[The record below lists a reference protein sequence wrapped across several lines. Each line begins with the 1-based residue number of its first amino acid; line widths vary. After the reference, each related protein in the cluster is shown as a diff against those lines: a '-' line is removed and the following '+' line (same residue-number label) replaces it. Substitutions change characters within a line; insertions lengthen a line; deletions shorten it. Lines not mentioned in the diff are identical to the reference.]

1 MKKKKIAITAVV
13 LVVAAGAVLGWTIL
27 RKSGDSVVK
36 YKTEVLSKG
45 DIEALVITTGTL
57 NPVTV
62 VEVGSQVSGKID
74 KLYVDFNSQVQKG
87 QVIAEL
93 DKSILQTKVDQNR
106 ANYLSAVASLEK
118 SKVTLVTLEK
128 KYERALSLF
137 EKNLISYE
145 EKEEAEASYLSAK
158 TDLQSAEA
166 RVEQAKSQLESAQV
180 DLGYAIIRSPIEGIV
195 ISRNINI
202 GQTVQA
208 SFQAPKLFEIAND
221 LSKMQVE
228 CSVDEADIGRVN
240 EGQKVRF
247 TVDAFPNDT
256 FNGVVKQVRYSATV
270 TQNVVTYTTIVDVNN
285 PGMKLRPGMTATVSI
300 IAGEAKGVLRVPN
313 SALRFTP
320 DLTAEEMKRI
330 MEETRQ
336 KMMAKRQA
344 EGGGPAGEAGQQQAA
359 PSGLGS
365 GQRMMAFGQG
375 GGFSQ
380 GAGGTG
386 ARRPSMVWLLEEKEK
401 LSPVFIRPGVTDN
414 TYTEVVR
421 GDLKEGQLVIV
432 GYETGGS
439 STSTSSST
447 SSRNPQRM
455 MFMGPRPR

>member
-1 MKKKKIAITAVV
+1 MKKKKIAISAAV
-13 LVVAAGAVLGWTIL
+13 LVIAAGAILGWTIL
-27 RKSGDSVVK
+27 KNNGNGAIR
-36 YKTEVLSKG
+36 YKTEAITKG
-45 DIEALVITTGTL
+45 DIEALVITSGTL
-57 NPVTV
+57 NPVMV

-93 DKSILQTKVDQNR
+93 DNSILQTKVDQNQ

-118 SKVTLVTLEK
+118 AKVSLANLEK

-145 EKEEAEASYLSAK
+145 EKEAAEASYLGAK

-166 RVEQAKSQLESAQV
+166 RLEQAKSQLESSKV
-180 DLGYAIIRSPIEGIV
+180 DLGYAIIRSPIDGLV

-228 CSVDEADIGRVN
+228 CSVDEADIGKVN

-256 FNGVVKQVRYSATV
+256 FNGIVKQVRYSPTV
-270 TQNVVTYTTIVDVNN
+270 TQNVVTYTTIVDVDN

-300 IAGEAKGVLRVPN
+300 ITGEAKGVLRVAN
-313 SALRFTP
+313 AALRFTP
-320 DLTAEEMKRI
+320 DLAAEEMKRV

-336 KMMAKRQA
+336 KVMAKRQA
-344 EGGGPAGEAGQQQAA
+344 EGGSSGSEAAQLAQRPRSEQ
-359 PSGLGS
+359 GS
-365 GQRMMAFGQG
+365 GQRTMLFSQG
-375 GGFSQ
+375 GNLSQ

-386 ARRPSMVWLLEEKEK
+386 ARRPSMVWFLDEKGK
-401 LSPVFIRPGVTDN
+401 LSLAFIRPGVTDN
-414 TYTEVVR
+414 TYTELAR
-421 GDLKEGQLVIV
+421 SDLKEGQLVII
-432 GYETGGS
+432 GYESGG
-439 STSTSSST
+439 TSASA
-447 SSRNPQRM
+447 SRNPQRM
-455 MFMGPRPR
+455 MFMPGPR

>member
-1 MKKKKIAITAVV
+1 MKKKRVAISAVV
-13 LVVAAGAVLGWTIL
+13 LVIAAGAILGLTIL
-27 RKSGDSVVK
+27 KNNGNGAIR
-36 YKTEVLSKG
+36 YRTEAITKG
-45 DIEALVITTGTL
+45 DIEALVITSGTL

-74 KLYVDFNSQVQKG
+74 KLYVDFNSHVQKG

-93 DKSILQTKVDQNR
+93 DKSILQTKVDQNQ

-118 SKVTLVTLEK
+118 AKVTLDNLEK
-128 KYERALSLF
+128 KYERALSLS

-145 EKEEAEASYLSAK
+145 EKEAAEASYLGAK
-158 TDLQSAEA
+158 TDLQAAEA
-166 RVEQAKSQLESAQV
+166 RVEQAKSQLESTKV
-180 DLGYAIIRSPIEGIV
+180 DLGYAIIRSPIDGIV
-195 ISRNINI
+195 ISRDINV

-228 CSVDEADIGRVN
+228 CSVDEADIGRVQ

-256 FNGVVKQVRYSATV
+256 FSGVVKQVRFSPTE
-270 TQNVVTYTTIVDVNN
+270 TQNVVTYTTIVDVDN

-300 IAGEAKGVLRVPN
+300 ITGEAKGVLRIAN

-320 DLTAEEMKRI
+320 DLAAEEMKRV

-344 EGGGPAGEAGQQQAA
+344 EGEGPATEAGQRKAA
-359 PSGLGS
+359 PSAQGS
-365 GQRMMAFGQG
+365 GQRMMSFSQG
-375 GGFSQ
+375 GNFSQ

-386 ARRPSMVWLLEEKEK
+386 ARRPSTVWYLDEKGK
-401 LSPVFIRPGVTDN
+401 LSLAFIRPGVTDN
-414 TYTEVVR
+414 TYTEIAR

-432 GYETGGS
+432 GYESGGA
-439 STSTSSST
+439 SSST
-447 SSRNPQRM
+447 SNNPGGRNPQRM
-455 MFMGPRPR
+455 MFMGPR

>member
-1 MKKKKIAITAVV
+1 MKKKLAISAVV
-13 LVVAAGAVLGWTIL
+13 LVVAAGAILGWTIL
-27 RKSGDSVVK
+27 KGNGNGAVR
-36 YKTEVLSKG
+36 YKTEAISKG
-45 DIEALVITTGTL
+45 DIEALVITSGTL

-87 QVIAEL
+87 QVIVEL

-118 SKVTLVTLEK
+118 AKVTLANLEK

-145 EKEEAEASYLSAK
+145 EKEAAEASYLGAK

-166 RVEQAKSQLESAQV
+166 RVEQAKSQLESSQV
-180 DLGYAIIRSPIEGIV
+180 DLGYAIIRSPIDGIV

-228 CSVDEADIGRVN
+228 CSVDEADIGKVN

-256 FNGVVKQVRYSATV
+256 FNGIVKQVRYSATV
-270 TQNVVTYTTIVDVNN
+270 TQNVVTYTTIVEVDN
-285 PGMKLRPGMTATVSI
+285 PGIKLRPGMTATVSI

-320 DLTAEEMKRI
+320 DLAAEEMKRI

-344 EGGGPAGEAGQQQAA
+344 EGGSSGSEATQPTQRPLSEQG
-359 PSGLGS
+359 G
-365 GQRMMAFGQG
+365 GQRMML
-375 GGFSQ
+375 FSQ
-380 GAGGTG
+380 GAGGSG
-386 ARRPSMVWLLEEKEK
+386 VRRPSVVWFLDEKGK
-401 LSPVFIRPGVTDN
+401 LSLAFIRPGVTDN
-414 TYTEVVR
+414 TYTEIAR
-421 GDLKEGQLVIV
+421 GDLEEGQLIIV
-432 GYETGGS
+432 GYESGGAS
-439 STSTSSST
+439 GSTSSSST
-447 SSRNPQRM
+447 SRNPQRM
-455 MFMGPRPR
+455 MFMGPPR

>member
-1 MKKKKIAITAVV
+1 MKKKKVV
-13 LVVAAGAVLGWTIL
+13 ISVILPVVAAGAILGWAIL
-27 RKSGDSVVK
+27 KNDGNGAIR
-36 YKTEVLSKG
+36 YKTEAITKG
-45 DIEALVITTGTL
+45 DIEALVITSGTL

-93 DKSILQTKVDQNR
+93 DKSILQTKVDQNQ

-118 SKVTLVTLEK
+118 ARVTLANLEK

-145 EKEEAEASYLSAK
+145 EKEAAEASYLGAK
-158 TDLQSAEA
+158 IDLQAAEA
-166 RVEQAKSQLESAQV
+166 RVEQAKSQLESTRV
-180 DLGYAIIRSPIEGIV
+180 DLGYAIIRSPIDGVV
-195 ISRNINI
+195 ISRDVNV

-208 SFQAPKLFEIAND
+208 SYQAPKLFEIAND

-228 CSVDEADIGRVN
+228 CSVDEADIGKVK
-240 EGQKVRF
+240 EDQKVRF

-256 FNGVVKQVRYSATV
+256 FNGIVKQVRYSPTV
-270 TQNVVTYTTIVDVNN
+270 TQNVVTYTTIVDVDN

-320 DLTAEEMKRI
+320 DLAAEEIKII

-336 KMMAKRQA
+336 KIMAKRQA
-344 EGGGPAGEAGQQQAA
+344 EGGGPATEAGQQQAA
-359 PSGLGS
+359 PTAQGS
-365 GQRMMAFGQG
+365 GQRMMLFSQG
-375 GGFSQ
+375 GNLSQ

-386 ARRPSMVWLLEEKEK
+386 ARRPSVVWFLDEKGK
-401 LSPVFIRPGVTDN
+401 LSLAFIRPGVTDN
-414 TYTEVVR
+414 TYTEIVR
-421 GDLKEGQLVIV
+421 SDLKEGQLVVV
-432 GYETGGS
+432 GYDSGGA

-455 MFMGPRPR
+455 MFMPPPR